1 MEPYVTFIKKYN
13 KLSNLIN
20 EKIQI
25 RIKTTKD
32 KDRGGYVNGFYLD
45 YVYTKWF
52 DLKFQFYSLMEEND
66 PPNPEFCVAHSLSY
80 KFEETDY
87 SEMMM
92 DTIGDIQKKA
102 NNLYISALV
111 RRCEINCFL
120 SGRNVVTVSYK
131 VFCEKQNAKEVCL
144 QLISTDIALFA
155 RSF

>member
-1 MEPYVTFIKKYN
+1 M
-13 KLSNLIN
+13 
-20 EKIQI
+20 
-25 RIKTTKD
+25 
-32 KDRGGYVNGFYLD
+32 
-45 YVYTKWF
+45 
-52 DLKFQFYSLMEEND
+52 
-66 PPNPEFCVAHSLSY
+66 AHSLSY

-102 NNLYISALV
+102 NNLYISAPV